1 MADGVA
7 PRAPQRLTVQRLILL
22 LRSDQR
28 VLLQLAAVAAAL
40 AGIAFGFGFWLAAQ
54 SGSLAKQRSAQLQD
68 RVTRLESE
76 NTALVESVARL
87 ETNEKVNGEAYRQV
101 EQRLA
106 ELQDKV
112 IEQQEDLAFYRGLVA
127 GPGRGPLRIRRV
139 LVLPGA
145 TPATYRVRLAL
156 SQGEKAEREV
166 RGEVFLRV
174 DGTRLAQ
181 PASLDLAQLAAP
193 GRPPA
198 RLQFA
203 FRYFQDLEAVLAL
216 PADFVPSRLVVRVAP
231 STPGSAPT
239 VESYPWS
246 VASG

>member
-1 MADGVA
+1 M
-7 PRAPQRLTVQRLILL
+7 QRIGRL
-22 LRSDQR
+22 LRSDR
-28 VLLQLAAVAAAL
+28 RLMARVAATLLFLFAATFWL
-40 AGIAFGFGFWLAAQ
+40 GYWLAAQ
-54 SGSLAKQRSAQLQD
+54 SGAQVRASARQLQE

-76 NTALVESVARL
+76 KSTLVESVARL

-101 EQRLA
+101 EQQLA

-112 IEQQEDLAFYRGLVA
+112 IQQQEDLAFYRSLVA

-139 LVLPGA
+139 LVLPGGA
-145 TPATYRVRLAL
+145 PATYRVRLAL

-166 RGEVFLRV
+166 RGEVYLRLE
-174 DGTRLAQ
+174 GKRATR

-193 GRPPA
+193 GLSPA

-203 FRYFQDLEAVLAL
+203 FRYFQDLEAVLAI
-216 PADFVPSRLVVRVAP
+216 PADFLPVRLVVRVAP
-231 STPGSAPT
+231 STPGAAPT

-246 VASG
+246 VATG